1 MNNNKGDLFFEFWAE
16 ENNIRYFIG
25 INATTGE
32 DIYFNSTKIYQIE
45 AISSSS
51 IYHESI
57 IINNNN
63 ENNIFSINHINFDF
77 INIKEREFTTRSIN
91 YIFDE
96 NVEISDYSSFRNYLI
111 RLKNGNYFIS
121 IILEKYSIFS
131 IYNNFIQT
139 TFKFTS
145 NNMSGYQTIYIVY
158 NGMYGFANSTS
169 CFQTEKEYILC
180 SFIELGEL
188 EQLSISTPNSNLQSK
203 KSQIIANINDNAFTK
218 LLHIKNEIGAFIFFE
233 KDTNFPIILI
243 KNLKDNFELQNI
255 FTNYDNI
262 TLNAN
267 GLYTLNPGLFYSDA
281 IKINTSKF
289 VVILTTNDLLNFI
302 ICLFDIYD
310 DNSSLRLR
318 YYKIELE
325 QLNIKISVNIRA
337 FVFNN
342 FFGILFYNSNSKYPG
357 YIKFNYQK
365 FINENK
371 INDTTIEINLF
382 INSTSYIFSF
392 IENMELNNILSKK
405 LKIINFPSESQTGI
419 IIKSLI
425 KIIKFQ

>member
-1 MNNNKGDLFFEFWAE
+1 MSFVT
-16 ENNIRYFIG
+16 R
-25 INATTGE
+25 
-32 DIYFNSTKIYQIE
+32 
-45 AISSSS
+45 
-51 IYHESI
+51 I
-57 IINNNN
+57 I
-63 ENNIFSINHINFDF
+63 
-77 INIKEREFTTRSIN
+77 
-91 YIFDE
+91 
-96 NVEISDYSSFRNYLI
+96 
-111 RLKNGNYFIS
+111 
-121 IILEKYSIFS
+121 
-131 IYNNFIQT
+131 
-139 TFKFTS
+139 
-145 NNMSGYQTIYIVY
+145 
-158 NGMYGFANSTS
+158 
-169 CFQTEKEYILC
+169 
-180 SFIELGEL
+180 
-188 EQLSISTPNSNLQSK
+188 
-203 KSQIIANINDNAFTK
+203 
-218 LLHIKNEIGAFIFFE
+218 FE

-357 YIKFNYQK
+357 YIKFNYPK

-405 LKIINFPSESQTGI
+405 LKIINFPSELQTGI
-419 IIKSLI
+419 IIKSFNQNNKISINNELELNDTLI
-425 KIIKFQ
+425 FEQTTLGVVPGKYILEFSAIPDQIFYCNNNNSNFDNKYYDQSQRFDYYIFNLIY